1 MHMPFKRTRT
11 STLTPFALAFVL
23 LVVSCGDPRINLAT
37 AGPAERFQRAM
48 KDFENEDYKEAIE
61 KFNTVILQ
69 DPTSEYADDAQYY
82 LGESHFRD
90 GEYLL
95 AAFQFNRLRSN
106 FPNSPFYRLALL
118 RTAEA
123 YSHSSPNYERDQ
135 SDTRTAISQY
145 EAFLRLYPE
154 DSLAT
159 SARQE
164 ILVLRT
170 KLARK
175 EFSIAE
181 QYSGM
186 DEFRAA
192 IIYYERVIEL
202 YPDTEYN
209 EKATIGRIRALQA
222 MNRSQEARD
231 AINQY
236 IQEHPASSMTTQMRQ
251 LLNELDR

>member
-1 MHMPFKRTRT
+1 MQLTRTR
-11 STLTPFALAFVL
+11 ALAFAPVL
-23 LVVSCGDPRINLAT
+23 LILPALASSCGDPKINLAT
-37 AGPAERFQRAM
+37 ATPAERFQWAM
-48 KDFENEDYKEAIE
+48 KDFEREDYKGAIE

-69 DPTSEYADDAQYY
+69 DPTSEFADDAQFY

-106 FPNSPFYRLALL
+106 FPNSPFYRQALL

-123 YSHSSPNYERDQ
+123 YAQTSPNFERDQ
-135 SDTRTAISQY
+135 TDTRTAIGQY

-159 SARQE
+159 VARQE
-164 ILVLRT
+164 ILRLRT

-181 QYSGM
+181 QYAGM
-186 DEFRAA
+186 DEHRAA
-192 IIYYERVIEL
+192 LIYYERVIEL
-202 YPDTEYN
+202 YPDTEYS
-209 EKATIGRIRALQA
+209 EKATIGKIQVLQSLD
-222 MNRSQEARD
+222 RGQEARD
-231 AINQY
+231 AINQFM
-236 IQEHPASSMTTQMRQ
+236 QEHPSSSATPQMRQ
-251 LLNELDR
+251 MLNELQR